1 MKKISGMPMFSL
13 KTLVMSLSLF
23 AAFHAWA
30 EAGPNGEALYQNHCT
45 SCHQSEVYTRPDRKI
60 GTYEA
65 LQRQVQRC
73 ELALNLRWFDEE
85 IDAVTRY
92 LNQHYYRFAP

>member
-1 MKKISGMPMFSL
+1 MKRIDARIGFFLSL
-13 KTLVMSLSLF
+13 GLF
-23 AAFHAWA
+23 AAFNAWG
-30 EAGPNGEALYQNHCT
+30 EAGPKAEWLYQQHCT
-45 SCHQSEVYTRPDRKI
+45 SCHRSEVYTRSDRKI

-65 LQRQVQRC
+65 LHRQVQRC

-92 LNQHYYRFAP
+92 LNQHYYRFTP